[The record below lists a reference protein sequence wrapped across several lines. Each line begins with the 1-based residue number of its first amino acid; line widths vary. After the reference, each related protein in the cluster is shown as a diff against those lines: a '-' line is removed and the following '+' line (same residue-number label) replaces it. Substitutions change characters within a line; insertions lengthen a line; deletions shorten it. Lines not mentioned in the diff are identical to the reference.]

1 MIQLNLGNAYIIRIE
16 GEQRANIEKAIACF
30 EAALRVL
37 STRDTHPLD
46 YALTRNSLGHAYQK
60 RIEGERRINIERAIT
75 HYEAALEVYTLRRLC
90 SAIHHA
96 HESFR

>member
-30 EAALRVL
+30 EAALN
-37 STRDTHPLD
+37 SNTRDTHPLD

-75 HYEAALEVYTLRRLC
+75 HYEAALEVYISRRLC